1 MKQKR
6 FSPLKNLMHSIHG
19 FIEVSK
25 NEKPMQIELMTAA
38 ILTIVLFLIDISFV
52 SKLLLF
58 ASLVFVLL
66 VEILNSAIERVVD
79 LVTLEYHELAKHAKD
94 AASAGVL
101 LALIIVGI
109 LWIVVIGSEK
119 GYL

>member
-1 MKQKR
+1 MKQQR
-6 FSPLKNLMHSIHG
+6 FSPLKNLINSLNG
-19 FIEVSK
+19 LIEVSK
-25 NEKPMQIELMTAA
+25 NEKPMQVEL
-38 ILTIVLFLIDISFV
+38 ILATLLSVLLFFIDISLA

-58 ASLVFVLL
+58 GSLLFVLM

-101 LALIIVGI
+101 LALIITAI
-109 LWIVVIGSEK
+109 LWIVVIGTQK
-119 GYL
+119 GWI